1 MPFVEEEVL
10 AVAFL
15 DALAAE
21 SFFAAACCSQSFA
34 FAAAFVVDVADLVV
48 AGVEREG
55 AVLPPLAVQHSSRM
69 HFVVEEA
76 ISREVL
82 MSAVVKV
89 PAIDSV
95 AVAEVAVVVLSVGPE
110 AVLA

>member
-1 MPFVEEEVL
+1 M
-10 AVAFL
+10 A
-15 DALAAE
+15 
-21 SFFAAACCSQSFA
+21 
-34 FAAAFVVDVADLVV
+34 DVADLVA
-48 AGVEREG
+48 AGVEREVV
-55 AVLPPLAVQHSSRM
+55 VLPPLAVQHSSPM

-89 PAIDSV
+89 LATDSVVVAAV
-95 AVAEVAVVVLSVGPE
+95 AVAVLSVGPE

>member
-1 MPFVEEEVL
+1 M
-10 AVAFL
+10 A
-15 DALAAE
+15 
-21 SFFAAACCSQSFA
+21 
-34 FAAAFVVDVADLVV
+34 DVADSVV
-48 AGVEREG
+48 PGVERG
-55 AVLPPLAVQHSSRM
+55 VVVLPPLAVQHSSPM

-89 PAIDSV
+89 LATDSVVVAAV
-95 AVAEVAVVVLSVGPE
+95 AVAVLSVGPE

>member
-1 MPFVEEEVL
+1 M
-10 AVAFL
+10 A
-15 DALAAE
+15 
-21 SFFAAACCSQSFA
+21 
-34 FAAAFVVDVADLVV
+34 DVADLVV
-48 AGVEREG
+48 AGVERELV
-55 AVLPPLAVQHSSRM
+55 VLPPLAVQHSSPM
-69 HFVVEEA
+69 HFVVEGV

-95 AVAEVAVVVLSVGPE
+95 VVAVVAVAVLSVGLE

>member
-1 MPFVEEEVL
+1 M
-10 AVAFL
+10 A
-15 DALAAE
+15 
-21 SFFAAACCSQSFA
+21 
-34 FAAAFVVDVADLVV
+34 DVADLVV
-48 AGVEREG
+48 AGVEREVV
-55 AVLPPLAVQHSSRM
+55 VLPPLAVQHSSPM
-69 HFVVEEA
+69 YFVVEGV

>member
-1 MPFVEEEVL
+1 
-10 AVAFL
+10 
-15 DALAAE
+15 
-21 SFFAAACCSQSFA
+21 
-34 FAAAFVVDVADLVV
+34 
-48 AGVEREG
+48 
-55 AVLPPLAVQHSSRM
+55 M
-69 HFVVEEA
+69 HFVVEEV

-95 AVAEVAVVVLSVGPE
+95 VVAAVAVAVLSVGPE

>member
-1 MPFVEEEVL
+1 M
-10 AVAFL
+10 A
-15 DALAAE
+15 
-21 SFFAAACCSQSFA
+21 
-34 FAAAFVVDVADLVV
+34 DVADLVV
-48 AGVEREG
+48 AGVEREVV
-55 AVLPPLAVQHSSRM
+55 VLPPLAVQHSSPT

-89 PAIDSV
+89 LATDSVVVAAV
-95 AVAEVAVVVLSVGPE
+95 AVAVLSVGPE

>member
-1 MPFVEEEVL
+1 M
-10 AVAFL
+10 A
-15 DALAAE
+15 
-21 SFFAAACCSQSFA
+21 
-34 FAAAFVVDVADLVV
+34 DVADLVV
-48 AGVEREG
+48 AGVEREVV
-55 AVLPPLAVQHSSRM
+55 VLPPLAVQHSSQM
-69 HFVVEEA
+69 HFVVEEV

-95 AVAEVAVVVLSVGPE
+95 AAVAVAVLSVGPE